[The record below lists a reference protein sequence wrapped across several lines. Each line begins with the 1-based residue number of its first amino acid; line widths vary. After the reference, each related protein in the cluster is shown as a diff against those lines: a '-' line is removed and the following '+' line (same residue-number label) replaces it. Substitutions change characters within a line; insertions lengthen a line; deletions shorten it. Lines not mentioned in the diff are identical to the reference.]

1 MLSASLPQA
10 WPGSRGSAAP
20 RQGVGPAC
28 GSPGRVGR
36 LTSSPCLKSS
46 SPRASA
52 SPRPPA
58 PPAAAEGPGQRLF
71 LLPLAQLRG
80 GPSLRAP
87 RAAPAAPR
95 GSLASLQ
102 LRGQAVPPPRTG
114 AFSEGPPEGPLRP
127 AQHLAPLPAA
137 SRLGWAGP
145 RAFSLSRLSSLPL
158 ISTVPCLG
166 PLLLGQ
172 PPSRRGLKVTHLQGL
187 QKAQGLLPDVGQQTC
202 RNHEKGR
209 LSPRSASALG
219 LQGNTLGRVPF
230 LNLQGGWAGL
240 QPAGEGDRGC
250 CVAPPAQVGR
260 GSPCLTLG
268 HTPLGAG
275 TPVCRHV
282 TRAKN
287 TGFAARQASA
297 HHTSAG

>member
-127 AQHLAPLPAA
+127 APRSPACSLPP
-137 SRLGWAGP
+137 RLGRSQGFLPVQALLP
-145 RAFSLSRLSSLPL
+145 PSNFYSSLS
-158 ISTVPCLG
+158 G
-166 PLLLGQ
+166 
-172 PPSRRGLKVTHLQGL
+172 
-187 QKAQGLLPDVGQQTC
+187 
-202 RNHEKGR
+202 
-209 LSPRSASALG
+209 ASAARPTPKQKG
-219 LQGNTLGRVPF
+219 PK
-230 LNLQGGWAGL
+230 
-240 QPAGEGDRGC
+240 GD
-250 CVAPPAQVGR
+250 
-260 GSPCLTLG
+260 
-268 HTPLGAG
+268 TPSG
-275 TPVCRHV
+275 TPESS
-282 TRAKN
+282 
-287 TGFAARQASA
+287 G
-297 HHTSAG
+297 TSAGCRTADL